1 MYDFVSAEVST
12 RFFDVMD
19 YLKTHGR
26 ITNITAFCNRYQ
38 INRRNMMQQKANPMR
53 QIFKP
58 SWLVYLVRDY
68 GVSAEYLL
76 TGKGAVLRVS
86 DEKRAKSVQQ
96 IQDLL
101 VTLQ

>member
-26 ITNITAFCNRYQ
+26 ITNITAFCDRYQ

-68 GVSAEYLL
+68 DVNAEYLL
-76 TGKGAVLRVS
+76 TGKGEILRVS
-86 DEKRAKSVQQ
+86 EEKRANRVRE

-101 VTLQ
+101 ATLL